1 MAPLLEVSDLRTHFT
16 SFGGTRV
23 IKAVDGISFTLEA
36 GETLGLIGES
46 GSGKTTTCLSIVRL
60 LPSAARI
67 AGGRIDFLGEDLT
80 KKTQREMRRIRG
92 RAIAMILQDP
102 MASLNPLFSIYRQVA
117 EPAYYH
123 QGIRGRGL
131 RQRVQELLGAVRIP
145 SPALRMRDYPH
156 QMSGGMRQ
164 RIVGAIALAG
174 GPKLII
180 ADEPTTNLD
189 VTIQAQYL
197 DLLKD
202 LQKET
207 GVAIIFVTHNLGI
220 VARMCDRMAVMYAGK
235 IVEHGSVRNLFN
247 AAKHPY
253 TRALLGSIA
262 KLGSKEPVYAIPGQ
276 PPNLARLPPGC
287 AFHPRCPSA
296 MPRCAIQ
303 EPAETRFD
311 ANWTARC
318 WLAAAQP
325 AKEEYD
331 NASA

>member
-23 IKAVDGISFTLEA
+23 IKAVDGISFTLNA

-46 GSGKTTTCLSIVRL
+46 GCGKTTTCLSIVGL
-60 LPSAARI
+60 LPPAARI

-92 RAIAMILQDP
+92 RSIAMILQDP

-123 QGIRGRGL
+123 QGIRGRSL
-131 RQRVQELLGAVRIP
+131 RQRVQELLRAVRIP

-202 LQKET
+202 IQQET

-220 VARMCDRMAVMYAGK
+220 VARMCDRMAVMYAGR
-235 IVEHGSVRNLFN
+235 IVEHGSVRNLFD
-247 AAKHPY
+247 APKHPY

-262 KLGSKEPVYAIPGQ
+262 KLGSKEPLTRSPASRPTSRTCRRAVRSIRAVPM
-276 PPNLARLPPGC
+276 PCRAAR
-287 AFHPRCPSA
+287 RE
-296 MPRCAIQ
+296 
-303 EPAETRFD
+303 EPVETRFGAGLD
-311 ANWTARC
+311 GTLLARRR
-318 WLAAAQP
+318 AAG
-325 AKEEYD
+325 KGGI
-331 NASA
+331 